1 MSRVEELNTVKELIK
16 EHLDD
21 ATAGMY
27 FTRNIEGDTMHTLY
41 KGTYFTLD
49 ICSYWGY
56 YELFGCTNAE
66 RCSIKAYY
74 EALVKKIW
82 EED

>member
-1 MSRVEELNTVKELIK
+1 MNRAEELSTVKELIQ
-16 EHLDD
+16 EHLDK

-27 FTRNIEGDTMHTLY
+27 FTRNIAGDTMRTLY

-56 YELFGCTNAE
+56 YELFGCTEKEAAE
-66 RCSIKAYY
+66 VKEYY
-74 EALVKKIW
+74 KGLR
-82 EED
+82 EE